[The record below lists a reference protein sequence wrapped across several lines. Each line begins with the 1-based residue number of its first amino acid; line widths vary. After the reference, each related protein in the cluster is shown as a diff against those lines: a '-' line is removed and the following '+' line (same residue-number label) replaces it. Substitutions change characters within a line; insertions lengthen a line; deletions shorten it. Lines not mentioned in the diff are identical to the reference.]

1 MRSAGPWTLACACV
15 GAVSARRLRWSEPPT
30 SPDVGGVLTAPLLTS
45 PTSEPP
51 TSPDSP
57 RRLGPR
63 PTSGSRPTPRQ
74 VALDLVRQVAALS
87 PPPPPHGSVSCGR
100 AGTRPV
106 SHDTARVPR
115 RRRPC
120 SSAAC
125 DARAPRLPATP
136 VLAAPV
142 AVVARRCVTRPRPA
156 PWSTRRCPAAQQARQ
171 QPAGPLASCTP
182 SVIPCPL
189 SAIRYPLC
197 VIGESGMGFSACAC
211 LQL

>member
-87 PPPPPHGSVSCGR
+87 PPPPHTAACR
-100 AGTRPV
+100 AAALALDPCHTTLPV
-106 SHDTARVPR
+106 SHAVG
-115 RRRPC
+115 
-120 SSAAC
+120 
-125 DARAPRLPATP
+125 ARAPRLPATP
-136 VLAAPV
+136 VLLGCL
-142 AVVARRCVTRPRPA
+142 RRPCSLPQSP
-156 PWSTRRCPAAQQARQ
+156 SSPAAA
-171 QPAGPLASCTP
+171 
-182 SVIPCPL
+182 
-189 SAIRYPLC
+189 
-197 VIGESGMGFSACAC
+197 
-211 LQL
+211 